1 MTVAAPRRG
10 ALAHLDDLRAA
21 LESFEEEVPTI
32 ERWGAELARRLS
44 AGGRL
49 LTLGNGGSAA
59 HAGHLASELVG
70 RYCADREP
78 FSAIA
83 LPVDGAALTALTN
96 DFGPEDM
103 FARQVRAHA
112 RPGDVIVAFSTS
124 GRSPNVL
131 AAVRAARHLGA
142 VVWSLTGSSPNPLAE
157 ASTDSLAVEAAATP
171 TVQEVHQ
178 VALHLLCQAF
188 DDSLTPQRDT
198 KPSSRRPL
206 ARHHALRT
214 G

>member
-1 MTVAAPRRG
+1 MTVAESRTA
-10 ALAHLDDLRAA
+10 ALAHLDDLRTA
-21 LESFEEEVPTI
+21 LDSFEADIPTI

-44 AGGRL
+44 AGRRL
-49 LTLGNGGSAA
+49 VTLGNGGSAA
-59 HAGHLASELVG
+59 HAGHLAAELVG
-70 RYCADREP
+70 RYCTEREP

-96 DFGPEDM
+96 DYGSEEM

-131 AAVRAARHLGA
+131 TAVHAARQLEA
-142 VVWSLTGSSPNPLAE
+142 VVWSFTGPLPNPLVE
-157 ASTDSLAVEAAATP
+157 ASTDAVTVTAGATP

-188 DDSLTPQRDT
+188 DDSLTSLGDNGPRNR
-198 KPSSRRPL
+198 SPL
-206 ARHHALRT
+206 IGGNPA
-214 G
+214 GGK